1 MSDVERLIS
10 NPTLRPDE
18 WSAFIKQAKIK
29 KQDIARMIGIEPES
43 LSRIL
48 KGKPVS
54 VASEKIFRMIMVCE
68 LLRPEKNMVEADKR
82 RRTVEQ
88 FGALT
93 AICSLALSPMEVVQ

>member
-1 MSDVERLIS
+1 MSDVVRLIS

-48 KGKPVS
+48 KGKPCS
-54 VASEKIFRMIMVCE
+54 VAAEKLFRMIMVCE
-68 LLRPEKNMVEADKR
+68 LTRPAVGE
-82 RRTVEQ
+82 

-93 AICSLALSPMEVVQ
+93 TICSLALSPMEVAQ